1 MTDTIGADQLTGL
14 ADVAPAP
21 ALALALALALAR
33 LVGDF
38 YDFERS
44 C

>member
-21 ALALALALALAR
+21 ALALALAR